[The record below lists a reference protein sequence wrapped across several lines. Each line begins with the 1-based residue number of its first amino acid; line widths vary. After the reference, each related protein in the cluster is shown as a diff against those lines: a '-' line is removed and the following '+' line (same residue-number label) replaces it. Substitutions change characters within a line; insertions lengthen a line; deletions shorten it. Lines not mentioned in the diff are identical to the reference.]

1 MGSAL
6 LIAALGGSIRRG
18 FLLTLGIFSVPL
30 AILAFAAVT
39 NALGSL
45 LVMAVVGAAM
55 ILIMNLANAMVQS
68 QVPDALRGRV
78 MSIYSLVFFGAMP
91 LGALWVGAIAE
102 RIGEPRA
109 IMVNAA
115 VLLVLA
121 AAMRIAAPWLREM
134 E

>member
-1 MGSAL
+1 
-6 LIAALGGSIRRG
+6 
-18 FLLTLGIFSVPL
+18 
-30 AILAFAAVT
+30 
-39 NALGSL
+39 
-45 LVMAVVGAAM
+45 MAVVGAAM

-91 LGALWVGAIAE
+91 LGALWVGGIAE

-109 IMVNAA
+109 VMVNAV

-121 AAMRIAAPWLREM
+121 AAMRLAAPWLREI